1 MASTATV
8 TWRPDIDKTL
18 CQMPAV
24 KSELTREA
32 NSIAMRANAMGAG
45 FRTERTK
52 NYETGE
58 HVGGKSPVYK
68 ADKARNYKGAAT
80 AMVHTANYAAMKDTH
95 LHNTLSK
102 AL

>member
-1 MASTATV
+1 MARSV
-8 TWRPDIDKTL
+8 VINWNPDMQKSL

-58 HVGGKSPVYK
+58 RVGGKSPVYK
-68 ADKARNYKGAAT
+68 ADKAREFKDTST

-95 LHNTLSK
+95 LHNTLLK